1 MGHPGTSIPSNQ
13 AKFSELLARYY
24 ILKRQH
30 LLAAHVLLR
39 LAERRS
45 PNSGDVPTL
54 DERYFP
60 LQFICMFVCMWV
72 YI

>member
-1 MGHPGTSIPSNQ
+1 MGHSGTPMPSNQ
-13 AKFSELLARYY
+13 AKYSDLLARYY

-45 PNSGDVPTL
+45 ADSGDVPTL
-54 DERYFP
+54 DERYSP
-60 LQFICMFVCMWV
+60 LKLLLVLCIC
-72 YI
+72 

>member
-54 DERYFP
+54 DERYSP